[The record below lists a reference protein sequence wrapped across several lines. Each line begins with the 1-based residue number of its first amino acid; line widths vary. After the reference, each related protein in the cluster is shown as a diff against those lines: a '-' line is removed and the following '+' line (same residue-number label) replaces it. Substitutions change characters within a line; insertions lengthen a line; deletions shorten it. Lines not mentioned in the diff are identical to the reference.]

1 MAKRYT
7 LEKKQKLRKQLS
19 VLKLLVESDKTVI
32 PAILKQDRGQ
42 MKFSNHN
49 LLPFCRACSVK
60 IKSTL
65 NMQALLKD
73 GRKISKV
80 NDKIYTHTTKSF
92 FRSFLLKMQ

>member
-7 LEKKQKLRKQLS
+7 SQKKRKFMNQLS
-19 VLKLLVESDKTVI
+19 VLKLLVETDKTII
-32 PAILKQDRGQ
+32 PAILKKQDRGR
-42 MKFSNHN
+42 MKFPHRN
-49 LLPFCRACSVK
+49 LLPFCRACSLK

-80 NDKIYTHTTKSF
+80 KNIM
-92 FRSFLLKMQ
+92 L